1 MQRKAEGIG
10 AFPGGSFNPNNAF
23 LGLTMMKDQF
33 IIYVSESDIK
43 RERQKARELRRSQWW
58 KRKCSEGKC
67 YYCGRRFRP
76 QELTMD
82 HIVPIIR
89 GGKSR
94 KGNVVPACKECNEKK
109 KYMLPFEWEEYLKR
123 LKEEE

>member
-1 MQRKAEGIG
+1 
-10 AFPGGSFNPNNAF
+10 
-23 LGLTMMKDQF
+23 MMKDQF
-33 IIYVSESDIK
+33 ITYVSEADIK

-67 YYCGRRFRP
+67 YYCGKRFRP

-89 GGKSR
+89 GGKSK
-94 KGNVVPACKECNEKK
+94 KGNIVPACKECNEKK
-109 KYMLPFEWEEYLKR
+109 KYMLPFEWEEYLRR